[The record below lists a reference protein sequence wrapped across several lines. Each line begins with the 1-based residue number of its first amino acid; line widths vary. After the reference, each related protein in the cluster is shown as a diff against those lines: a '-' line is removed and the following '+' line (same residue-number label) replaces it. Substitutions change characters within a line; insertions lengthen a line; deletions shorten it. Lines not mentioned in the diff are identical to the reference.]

1 MALGLIG
8 KKLGMTQVYTA
19 AGELVP
25 VTVIE
30 AGPCT
35 VVQTKTAVTDGY
47 AAVQLG
53 YGEQKLQRVGK
64 AYAGHCGRAGKGV
77 FRVLREFRVEDGG
90 DVLAPGQEV
99 GVGTVFSKGDR
110 IDVTGTSKGRGY
122 AGVVKRHSFGGF
134 PASHGTHEYF
144 RHGGSIGNRSFP
156 GRVFKGKRMA
166 GHYGAERVT
175 TQNLEIVDVRPEQ
188 NLLLVRGA
196 IPGSRGGTVL
206 LQPSVKVQARSANRA
221 GAQKA

>member
-8 KKLGMTQVYTA
+8 KKIGMTQIYTA

-35 VVQTKTAVTDGY
+35 VVQTKTAATDGY

-53 YGEQKLQRVGK
+53 FGEQKMQRATK
-64 AYAGHCGRAGKGV
+64 AYAGHCGRAGKGI
-77 FRVLREFRVEDGG
+77 FRVLREFRVDDGG
-90 DVLAPGQEV
+90 DAFNPGQELAV
-99 GVGTVFSKGDR
+99 AQVFRAGDR

-122 AGVVKRHSFGGF
+122 AGVVKRHSFAGF

-166 GHYGAERVT
+166 GHFGAERIT
-175 TQNLEIVDVRPEQ
+175 TQNLEVVDVRPEQ

-196 IPGSRGGTVL
+196 VPGARGGVVL
-206 LQPSVKVQARSANRA
+206 LQPSVKASTRSADRVQAE
-221 GAQKA
+221 KA